1 MRRLFPIQEALQRAK
16 VTSRGAATEFIAGL
30 YDEGVELVVVLG
42 NVAALHGAH
51 ARNRMP
57 WFCAGIKDV
66 QPVRLCAADGVLD
79 ERADLLVSCFR
90 MENSVPFQDSARVSI
105 HNKNRMVAAIE
116 QNRIGRFRS
125 NPV

>member
-1 MRRLFPIQEALQRAK
+1 MRRLFPIQEVLQRAK
-16 VTSRGAATEFIAGL
+16 VTSRRAATEFIAGL

-57 WFCAGIKDV
+57 WFCAWIKHPKYIRFCV
-66 QPVRLCAADGVLD
+66 ADGSLD
-79 ERADLLVSCFR
+79 ESADFLVSRFR
-90 MENSVPFQDSARVSI
+90 LHDSVSFEDSARVSI

-125 NPV
+125 NSV